1 MSEHEV
7 RANDEHSALVATN
20 RRWVVGTS
28 EAGR

>member
-7 RANDEHSALVATN
+7 RANDEHSALVAAN
-20 RRWVVGTS
+20 QRRIVDTS